1 MFKNEQIIIYSL
13 LINKVRFGM
22 FHVFQHSY
30 NQELAICLNASW
42 GYIPINQKSRMY
54 HASGLSLRCKKR
66 DRI

>member
-1 MFKNEQIIIYSL
+1 MFKNEQLMIYSL

-42 GYIPINQKSRMY
+42 GYIPINQKYRVY
-54 HASGLSLRCKKR
+54 HASG
-66 DRI
+66 